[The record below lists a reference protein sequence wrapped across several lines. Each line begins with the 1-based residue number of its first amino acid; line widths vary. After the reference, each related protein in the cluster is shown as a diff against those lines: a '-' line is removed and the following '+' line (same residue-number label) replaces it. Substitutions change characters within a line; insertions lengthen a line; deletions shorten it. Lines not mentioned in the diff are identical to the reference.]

1 MKTEFDNT
9 ENEALSQTSV
19 RRCFANSL
27 PFYEY
32 PIPEENRI
40 KKLFSEFEIR
50 EIGIKKV
57 TDRIRK
63 EMGAKFNC
71 NRVEV
76 DWITS
81 ELKKPTKDTLKA
93 IEWFDDYRFP
103 NKVRRLE
110 NNA

>member
-1 MKTEFDNT
+1 MKEKID
-9 ENEALSQTSV
+9 ENKALSQTSV

-27 PFYEY
+27 PLYEY
-32 PIPEENRI
+32 PILEENRI

-50 EIGIKKV
+50 KIGIKKV

-63 EMGAKFNC
+63 KMGAKFNC

-81 ELKKPTKDTLKA
+81 ELKKPTKDTLEA

>member
-1 MKTEFDNT
+1 M
-9 ENEALSQTSV
+9 ENI
-19 RRCFANSL
+19 NSL
-27 PFYEY
+27 PYY
-32 PIPEENRI
+32 THPIPENNRI
-40 KKLFSEFEIR
+40 KKIFKEFEIR

-81 ELKKPTKDTLKA
+81 ELKKPNKETLEV
-93 IEWFDDYRFP
+93 IEWLEDFRFP
-103 NKVRRLE
+103 NKVISL
-110 NNA
+110 NK